1 MALTSEGLSAISETM
16 DKKLQPVHDAL
27 NTLKFSQEHIAEK
40 LKGIEVTMN
49 YNDYHLSHDIKKL
62 QEDVD
67 AIAQILKMHDRI
79 PAVK

>member
-40 LKGIEVTMN
+40 LKGI
-49 YNDYHLSHDIKKL
+49 
-62 QEDVD
+62 
-67 AIAQILKMHDRI
+67 
-79 PAVK
+79 

>member
-40 LKGIEVTMN
+40 LKGTMN